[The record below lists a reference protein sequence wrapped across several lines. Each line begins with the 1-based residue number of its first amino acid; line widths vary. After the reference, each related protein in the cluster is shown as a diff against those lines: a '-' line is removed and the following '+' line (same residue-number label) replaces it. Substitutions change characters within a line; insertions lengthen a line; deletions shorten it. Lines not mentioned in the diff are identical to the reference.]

1 MEVTVQVPESSFS
14 ALRTTPEEFAKE
26 MKLAAV
32 VKWYELGKIF
42 QSKGAEMCGASRTE
56 FLRIL
61 GEHKAY
67 VIHYDEGSLDRGLER
82 GERLSSNGKKDL
94 DF

>member
-14 ALRTTPEEFAKE
+14 ALRTTPEKFASE

-32 VKWYELGKIF
+32 VKWYELGKIS
-42 QSKGAEMCGASRTE
+42 QSKGAEICGVSRAE

-61 GEHKAY
+61 GDYKVS
-67 VIHYDEGSLDRGLER
+67 VIQYDEDSLDRELA
-82 GERLSSNGKKDL
+82 
-94 DF
+94 

>member
-14 ALRTTPEEFAKE
+14 ALRTTPKKYARE

-32 VKWYELGKIF
+32 VEWYELGKVS
-42 QSKGAEMCGASRTE
+42 QSKGAEICGVSRAE

-61 GEHKAY
+61 GEHKVS
-67 VIHYDEGSLDRGLER
+67 VIQYDEDSLDLE
-82 GERLSSNGKKDL
+82 LA
-94 DF
+94 

>member
-14 ALRTTPEEFAKE
+14 ALRTTPEKFGRE

-32 VKWYELGKIF
+32 VKWYELGKVS
-42 QSKGAEMCGASRTE
+42 QSKGAEICGMSREE

-61 GEHKAY
+61 GECKVSA
-67 VIHYDEGSLDRGLER
+67 IQYDEESLDRELA
-82 GERLSSNGKKDL
+82 
-94 DF
+94 

>member
-1 MEVTVQVPESSFS
+1 VKEANMQVTVQVPESSFS

-32 VKWYELGKIF
+32 VKWYELGKVS
-42 QSKGAEMCGASRTE
+42 QSKGAEICGVSRTE

-61 GEHKAY
+61 GEHKVS
-67 VIHYDEGSLDRGLER
+67 VIQYDEDSLDRELT
-82 GERLSSNGKKDL
+82 
-94 DF
+94 